1 MSTLKHPVGP
11 QSSKVYWRRRL
22 TVGLGL
28 IAVIVAIILIVV
40 RPGSSSGEPND
51 QKAPAPAVTSSE
63 KPTADPTAIPTDA
76 VDAKGAAC
84 KSKDLELTAITDLDA
99 YAADQQPKLSLS
111 ITNTGPKA
119 CVVNAGS
126 SQQVFTITS
135 GDEVYWLSTD
145 CQKDAVD
152 ADVTLKPNVP
162 IGSAAPLTWDR
173 TRSSAD
179 SCDGDRETVPAG
191 GASYKLTVTVG
202 DVTSDPTQFLLN

>member
-22 TVGLGL
+22 VVGLGL

-40 RPGSSSGEPND
+40 RPGSSSGQPND
-51 QKAPAPAVTSSE
+51 QKAPQAVSTSSE
-63 KPTADPTAIPTDA
+63 KPAADATAIPTDA
-76 VDAKGAAC
+76 VDAKGVAC
-84 KSKDLELTAITDLDA
+84 KDDDLVVKAVTDLEA
-99 YAADQQPKLSLS
+99 YAADQKPQLTLSL
-111 ITNTGPKA
+111 TNTGSKP

-152 ADVTLKPNVP
+152 AEVTLKPNVP

-179 SCDGDRETVPAG
+179 SCDGDREVVPAG
-191 GASYKLTVTVG
+191 GASYKLTVTLG
-202 DVTSDPTQFLLN
+202 NVTSEPTQFLLD

>member
-51 QKAPAPAVTSSE
+51 QKTPAPAVTSSE
-63 KPTADPTAIPTDA
+63 KPAADPTAIPTDA
-76 VDAKGAAC
+76 VDAKGVAC

-99 YAADQQPKLSLS
+99 YAADQQPQLSLS

-179 SCDGDRETVPAG
+179 SCDGDREKVPAG

>member
-22 TVGLGL
+22 IVGLGL

-40 RPGSSSGEPND
+40 RPGSSSGEPNE
-51 QKAPAPAVTSSE
+51 QKTPAPASTSSE
-63 KPTADPTAIPTDA
+63 KPAADATSIPTDA
-76 VDAKGAAC
+76 VDAKGVAC
-84 KSKDLELTAITDLDA
+84 ADDDLAVKAITDLDS
-99 YAADQQPKLSLS
+99 YAADQKPQLSLS
-111 ITNTGPKA
+111 ITNTGSKP

-162 IGSAAPLTWDR
+162 IGSSAPLTWDR

-179 SCDGDRETVPAG
+179 TCDGDREVVPAG

-202 DVTSDPTQFLLN
+202 NVTSEPTQFLLN